1 MEGLRCSGIM
11 EPPIVALKRRLF
23 PGGSVPGDI
32 LDLNQAVPS
41 WPPPE
46 VVLRAA
52 AEAGGSPAGAR
63 YTEDAGLGE
72 LRAAVARHLA
82 GRHGARIEP
91 EQVLICAGA
100 NMGFSI
106 LAQAL
111 CSTERRAHLVTPYY
125 FNHPMAVQLAGGA
138 VCERR
143 LPAGLSLAEAVE
155 GGLLEAR
162 AGEMILLV
170 NPSNPSGRTHS
181 REDVGAL
188 LEHARTSGAFLVLDE
203 TYLEFFPRDEEP
215 VTLASLPGWSEHGAV
230 VGTFSKSLAIT
241 GHRVGYLA
249 CSAALLE
256 ELLKVQ
262 DTLVICAPHPGQR
275 AALAGLA
282 WEGLAGWQAGRRAE
296 MDGRVRAFREALE
309 VQDAGLEVESSGAF
323 FAYLRHPFEGS
334 SWDVARQL
342 VREERVFV
350 LPGACCGAGEEGCLR
365 VAVGNADEAA
375 LRIAAE
381 RMGRLA
387 RGV

>member
-1 MEGLRCSGIM
+1 M
-11 EPPIVALKRRLF
+11 
-23 PGGSVPGDI
+23 PGDI

-52 AEAGGSPAGAR
+52 AEAGGSPEGAR

-91 EQVLICAGA
+91 GEVLICAGA

-111 CSTERRAHLVTPYY
+111 CSTERRVHLVTPYY

-143 LPAGLSLAEAVE
+143 LPAGLSLGEAVE

-188 LEHARTSGAFLVLDE
+188 LEHARTSGAF
-203 TYLEFFPRDEEP
+203 
-215 VTLASLPGWSEHGAV
+215 
-230 VGTFSKSLAIT
+230 
-241 GHRVGYLA
+241 
-249 CSAALLE
+249 
-256 ELLKVQ
+256 
-262 DTLVICAPHPGQR
+262 
-275 AALAGLA
+275 
-282 WEGLAGWQAGRRAE
+282 
-296 MDGRVRAFREALE
+296 
-309 VQDAGLEVESSGAF
+309 
-323 FAYLRHPFEGS
+323 FAYLRHPFEQGS
-334 SWDVARQL
+334 QSVAEQL

-350 LPGACCGAGEEGCLR
+350 LPGACCGAGEEGHLR

-375 LRIAAE
+375 LRTAAE

-387 RGV
+387 RRA